1 MKVVKK
7 GYNERQFELDVW
19 FEFGCIWV
27 SMYEVIRPTWKLFR
41 TRYIDKR
48 IRFLEEFDS
57 VEEAIED
64 AFASMISKIKT
75 EEETRK
81 KIKEFEEKYLTNN

>member
-1 MKVVKK
+1 MKVIKK
-7 GYNERQFELDVW
+7 TFKERQFELNVW
-19 FEFGCIWV
+19 FEFGCAWV
-27 SMYEVIRPTWKLFR
+27 SMYEVVRPTWKLFR

-64 AFASMISKIKT
+64 AFISMISKMKT
-75 EEETRK
+75 EEETIK
-81 KIKEFEEKYLTNN
+81 KIKEFEEKY

>member
-1 MKVVKK
+1 MKIIKK
-7 GYNERQFELDVW
+7 AFKEKQFELNVW
-19 FEFGCIWV
+19 FEFGCVWV

-57 VEEAIED
+57 VEDAIED
-64 AFASMISKIKT
+64 AFTSMISKLKT
-75 EEETRK
+75 EEEVRK
-81 KIKEFEEKYLTNN
+81 KIKEFEEKY